1 MSNLS
6 ISISIGAIETN
17 MMTDAPLSFDAIETL
32 LTRVVT
38 STLNVYMA
46 LPQEERMRV
55 IYDVFS
61 GDDDDDDED
70 N

>member
-17 MMTDAPLSFDAIETL
+17 LMTDAPLSFDAIETL
-32 LTRVVT
+32 LTRVVQ
-38 STLNVYMA
+38 STTTVYMS
-46 LPQEERMRV
+46 LPEEDRVRV
-55 IYDVFS
+55 IYDVY
-61 GDDDDDDED
+61 GDDDDDEEED

>member
-6 ISISIGAIETN
+6 ISLSIGAIETN
-17 MMTDAPLSFDAIETL
+17 LMTDAPLSFDAIETL

-46 LPQEERMRV
+46 LPQEERERV
-55 IYDVFS
+55 LFDGAEYD
-61 GDDDDDDED
+61 DEDDED